1 MAHRRGLAVD
11 LYWLPL
17 YTRKMSR
24 SSTWPKEVILVRH
37 GQSAGNVALEA
48 AEAAGASF
56 IDIAERDVDV
66 PLSPLGERQAHAL
79 GEWLKDLPEKPTVV
93 LASPYVRAQETA
105 RIAVEAMGG
114 GVEIVFDE
122 RLRERE
128 FGIVDRLTRKGI
140 HEKYPEQAEFHKRLK
155 KFYYRAPGGE
165 SWCDVILRLRSV
177 QDSLA
182 RDYAGERVMIVC
194 HTVVIYCFR
203 YLFEKMTESEILEID
218 RTANLANCSVTS
230 YRHDP
235 SLPSAGALVLNK
247 FNFTAPLREAGE
259 KVTVKPDAPAGPK

>member
-1 MAHRRGLAVD
+1 M
-11 LYWLPL
+11 
-17 YTRKMSR
+17 TRHAQ
-24 SSTWPKEVILVRH
+24 WPKEVLIVRH

-66 PLSPLGERQAHAL
+66 PLSSLGERQARAL
-79 GEWLKDLPEKPTVV
+79 GEWLKSLPESERPTVV

-105 RIAVEAMGG
+105 RIALEAMGVRG
-114 GVEIVFDE
+114 IEIVFDE

-128 FGIVDRLTRKGI
+128 FGIVDRLTRRGI

-182 RDYAGERVMIVC
+182 RDYPDERVMIVC
-194 HTVVIYCFR
+194 HTVVVYCFR
-203 YLFEKMTESEILEID
+203 YLLEKMTEAEILEID
-218 RTANLANCSVTS
+218 RRESLANCSVTS
-230 YRHDP
+230 YVLDSSRE
-235 SLPSAGALVLNK
+235 SAGALVLDK
-247 FNFTAPLREAGE
+247 FNFTAPLAQAGE
-259 KVTVKPDAPAGPK
+259 EITVKPDALVAPK

>member
-1 MAHRRGLAVD
+1 MAQPTQFPKKA
-11 LYWLPL
+11 P
-17 YTRKMSR
+17 
-24 SSTWPKEVILVRH
+24 STWPEEILLVRH
-37 GQSAGNVALEA
+37 GQSAGNVALEE
-48 AEAAGASF
+48 AEARGVSF
-56 IDIAERDVDV
+56 IDIAMRDVDV
-66 PLSPLGERQAHAL
+66 PLSELGERQALAL
-79 GEWLKDLPEKPTVV
+79 GDHFASLPPEKRPTVV

-105 RIAVEAMGG
+105 RFILERMCAVRAPI
-114 GVEIVFDE
+114 EIVFDE

-128 FGIVDRLTRKGI
+128 FGIIDRLTRKGV

-194 HTVVIYCFR
+194 HTVVIFCFR
-203 YLFEKMTESEILEID
+203 YLFEKLTEQEILAID
-218 RTANLANCSVTS
+218 KSELLANCSVTS

-235 SLPSAGALVLNK
+235 SRGSSHALVLDR
-247 FNFTAPLREAGE
+247 FNFSAPLERRGAE
-259 KVTVKPDAPAGPK
+259 VTDAPDVTEPKR